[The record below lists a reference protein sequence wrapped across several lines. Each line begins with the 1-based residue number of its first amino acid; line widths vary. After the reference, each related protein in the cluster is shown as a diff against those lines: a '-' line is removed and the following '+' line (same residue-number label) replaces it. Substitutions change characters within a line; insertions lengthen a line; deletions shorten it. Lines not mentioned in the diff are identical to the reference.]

1 MAEKKKLF
9 LLDAYALIFRAYY
22 AFISRPIRNSK
33 GLNTSAIFGFI
44 NTLDEVL
51 RKENPGYIAVAFD
64 PPSPTFRHEMY
75 KAYKANREA
84 TPPDI
89 KLSVPYI
96 KKILEAYRI
105 PILEYEGFEAD
116 DVIGTVSKIAK
127 NQGFE
132 VYMMTPD
139 KDFTQLV
146 EEGIYIYKPRRLG
159 KDNEVIGTEE
169 VKKNFEVENP
179 SQVIEILALWG
190 DSSDNIPGAPG
201 IGEKTAKR
209 LIAQYGSIENLL
221 ANTNDLKGKQKESI
235 EENAEQILLFK
246 KLVTIDIN
254 VPINIHPEEFIVK
267 EPDKHL
273 LESLFNELEF
283 KTLSQRILGDKI
295 ENQVIGQGTLFD
307 IPVTKSLDNG
317 SQFKQFNAD
326 TAAYNLVKNESD
338 LKNLINH
345 LEKCKEICF
354 DTETT
359 GLDVLNDEMIGL
371 AICTKEGKAWYIPFS
386 SDQKISTNTLY
397 DFKHIFNNKNI
408 IKVGHNLKFD
418 IQILNKY
425 NIHVSEPY
433 FDTMVAHYL
442 LHPERR
448 HKLDNLVEN
457 LLGYKMI
464 SIEELIGKK
473 GKDQLNMSQVEIVK
487 AKDYACE
494 DADMTY
500 RLYRILQAEIVKKGM
515 QRLASD
521 IEMPLIEVLTDM
533 ELTGFNINTK
543 TLKEYEFHLDNEIK
557 LIEKQIYT
565 HVDEHFNI
573 ASPKQLGVVLFEKLK
588 ISSNTRMTKTKQYST
603 SEEVLQ
609 KLRDTHPII
618 NLILDYRSL
627 TKLQSTYVT
636 TLPNLIDKNTR
647 RIHTSF
653 NQTITTTG
661 RLSSINPNLQNIPIR
676 AERGRK
682 IRKAFI
688 PANEDFILLSADYSQ
703 IELRLMAHISGDGHM
718 INAFCKGEDIH
729 RITAA
734 KIYKVSNENV
744 TREMRAN
751 AKTANFGII
760 YGISAFGLSERLQI
774 PRAEAKDLIDSYFGN
789 FPGVKEYMD
798 KSIEEAKLKG
808 YVSTLFGRIRYLP
821 DIQSSNSVVRGI
833 AERNAINSPIQ
844 GTAADII
851 KIAMIRIYK
860 KLQNKYKTKMI
871 LQVHDELVFDVY
883 KPELEEIKKMVK
895 HEMENATT
903 LNIPLVVEIGT
914 GSNWL
919 EAH

>member
-1 MAEKKKLF
+1 M
-9 LLDAYALIFRAYY
+9 
-22 AFISRPIRNSK
+22 
-33 GLNTSAIFGFI
+33 
-44 NTLDEVL
+44 
-51 RKENPGYIAVAFD
+51 
-64 PPSPTFRHEMY
+64 
-75 KAYKANREA
+75 
-84 TPPDI
+84 
-89 KLSVPYI
+89 
-96 KKILEAYRI
+96 
-105 PILEYEGFEAD
+105 
-116 DVIGTVSKIAK
+116 
-127 NQGFE
+127 
-132 VYMMTPD
+132 
-139 KDFTQLV
+139 
-146 EEGIYIYKPRRLG
+146 
-159 KDNEVIGTEE
+159 
-169 VKKNFEVENP
+169 
-179 SQVIEILALWG
+179 
-190 DSSDNIPGAPG
+190 
-201 IGEKTAKR
+201 
-209 LIAQYGSIENLL
+209 
-221 ANTNDLKGKQKESI
+221 
-235 EENAEQILLFK
+235 
-246 KLVTIDIN
+246 
-254 VPINIHPEEFIVK
+254 
-267 EPDKHL
+267 
-273 LESLFNELEF
+273 
-283 KTLSQRILGDKI
+283 
-295 ENQVIGQGTLFD
+295 
-307 IPVTKSLDNG
+307 
-317 SQFKQFNAD
+317 
-326 TAAYNLVKNESD
+326 
-338 LKNLINH
+338 
-345 LEKCKEICF
+345 EKCKEICF